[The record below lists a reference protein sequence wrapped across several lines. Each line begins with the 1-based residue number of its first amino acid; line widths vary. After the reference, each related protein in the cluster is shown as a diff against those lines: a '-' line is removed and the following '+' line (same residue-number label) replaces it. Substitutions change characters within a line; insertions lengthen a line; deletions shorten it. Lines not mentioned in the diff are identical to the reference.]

1 MIKKIDGV
9 IMISVKTILSQMQC
23 VAEILSEY
31 QAIIVT
37 KVNSMWFLNSPVS
50 IKNNYKSLNNDDDDD
65 DDDSNNNNNY
75 NNPSSHN
82 KSP

>member
-9 IMISVKTILSQMQC
+9 IMISVKTILSQC

-37 KVNSMWFLNSPVS
+37 KVNSMWFLNSPES
-50 IKNNYKSLNNDDDDD
+50 KKNNYKSLNNDDDDD
-65 DDDSNNNNNY
+65 DDSNNNNNY
-75 NNPSSHN
+75 NNLSSHN

>member
-1 MIKKIDGV
+1 MV
-9 IMISVKTILSQMQC
+9 LSWFRLKQFC
-23 VAEILSEY
+23 HNVSLKVYLST

-50 IKNNYKSLNNDDDDD
+50 KKNNYKSLNNDDD

-75 NNPSSHN
+75 NNPSSRN